1 MNSEHQS
8 VLDSTSTRNAPKT
21 MNAEPQSG
29 LLTRL
34 LNSTRVSTG
43 LLAMTVVV
51 AFASMVSAFVHD
63 HHGSDLVELTGLLR
77 TRVVQVELAELTQ
90 VAGPRIADARAA
102 LESQLAHVRGAV
114 QALDLPELELRLEA
128 WERRWR
134 ALATPAAPS
143 VSGSDAGRAAEYAA
157 LLDDANSITKVVAR
171 HLDLQESANRRIQ
184 WLAALAF
191 LLCAATWVWQISR
204 SHSRSNRSA
213 QRALEQ
219 LNQELIR
226 NREHAHPH
234 SISDSIEGMDTGTAA
249 QLKQLVGSLEAIL
262 GESEQRW
269 RVRAQLSSDYYWET
283 DERHRLTYVTSGL
296 ENKFFHPDDMI
307 GKTRWE
313 LSPMSLTPAQWAQHQ
328 RDLDEHLPFRGLE
341 LYRTA
346 ADGSQAWASI
356 AGEPRFDAQGR
367 FLGYQGVGRDIS
379 ERKRREQQLQ
389 RYNAELE
396 QQVRQRTHALSLAYT
411 DMEGFVR
418 NVAHDLRT
426 PLSQVRSLI
435 GLARA
440 QVVSVPPGRTNFLG
454 LAEQQADITLEML
467 EALLELARASS
478 SPVQPTPVHLRTLVE
493 SCVATLE
500 QPDPARPVA
509 WHFSCEHTVM
519 TDPSLLRLALMNL
532 MSNAVKF
539 SASADQPSVSVLSS
553 VQPDGS
559 LEVHVIDNG
568 VGFDDSQASR
578 LFKPFSRLHPGTEF
592 SGTGI
597 GLSVVS
603 KVMERLGGR
612 VGAESTPGL
621 GARFTVGLPP
631 DALVADNVRPIRRA
645 APAQPLAEPLRA

>member
-1 MNSEHQS
+1 MDSQPHSSLGSTVAARSGQQTAFNQAFSPGSRFKPGRRWS
-8 VLDSTSTRNAPKT
+8 VGVLA
-21 MNAEPQSG
+21 
-29 LLTRL
+29 LTVL
-34 LNSTRVSTG
+34 I
-43 LLAMTVVV
+43 
-51 AFASMVSAFVHD
+51 AFASMFSAFLARPPGGDV
-63 HHGSDLVELTGLLR
+63 VEVTGYLR
-77 TRVVQVELAELTQ
+77 TRIVEAQLAELT
-90 VAGPRIADARAA
+90 
-102 LESQLAHVRGAV
+102 GA
-114 QALDLPELELRLEA
+114 
-128 WERRWR
+128 
-134 ALATPAAPS
+134 
-143 VSGSDAGRAAEYAA
+143 GSDAAQANAALTAQLARVGSVLGHLDAPDLLDQHARLANGWAALSTGADFDAAYAPADRRAAYAQLQTQA
-157 LLDDANSITKVVAR
+157 IDLTKAVTR
-171 HLDLQESANRRIQ
+171 EIDRQEHNNRRLQ
-184 WLAALAF
+184 WLSAIAF
-191 LLCAATWVWQISR
+191 LLCAVTWVWQLTLLHR
-204 SHSRSNRSA
+204 RATQSA
-213 QRALEQ
+213 QRVLQRINE
-219 LNQELIR
+219 ELGR
-226 NREHAHPH
+226 DGTQAHPRH
-234 SISDSIEGMDTGTAA
+234 ISDNLAGVDPDTAA
-249 QLKQLVGSLEAIL
+249 ELQQLVGTLEKIL
-262 GESEQRW
+262 GDSEQRW

-283 DERHRLTYVTSGL
+283 DEQHRLTYVTSGF
-296 ENKFFHPDDMI
+296 EDKFFAPSEML

-313 LSPMSLTPAQWAQHQ
+313 LSPTSLSAAQWAQHQ
-328 RDLDEHLPFRGLE
+328 RDLSEHLPFRGLE
-341 LYRTA
+341 LCKTHT
-346 ADGSQAWASI
+346 DGSQAWASI

-440 QVVSVPPGRTNFLG
+440 QLVSVPPGRTNFLG

-612 VGAESTPGL
+612 AGAESTPGL
-621 GARFTVGLPP
+621 GARFTLGLPP

-645 APAQPLAEPLRA
+645 APAPALAEPLRA

>member
-1 MNSEHQS
+1 MI
-8 VLDSTSTRNAPKT
+8 
-21 MNAEPQSG
+21 
-29 LLTRL
+29 
-34 LNSTRVSTG
+34 
-43 LLAMTVVV
+43 
-51 AFASMVSAFVHD
+51 SAFVQD
-63 HHGSDLVELTGLLR
+63 EHGADLVELTGLLR
-77 TRVVQVELAELTQ
+77 TRVVQVELAELAQTT
-90 VAGPRIADARAA
+90 ASSPRVADAQAA
-102 LESQLAHVRGAV
+102 LESQLAHVRGAMR
-114 QALDLPELELRLEA
+114 ALDVSELNTRLDA
-128 WERRWR
+128 WESRWR
-134 ALATPAAPS
+134 SLSATPAAAA
-143 VSGSDAGRAAEYAA
+143 SGLNQARATEYVA
-157 LLDDANSITKVVAR
+157 LLDEANSLTKAVAH
-171 HLDLQESANRRIQ
+171 HLDLRESANRRIQ

-191 LLCAATWVWQISR
+191 LLCAATWFWQISR
-204 SHSRSNRSA
+204 SHSRTTRSA
-213 QRALEQ
+213 KRVLEQ
-219 LNQELIR
+219 LNQELSR
-226 NREHAHPH
+226 NREHAHPR
-234 SISDSIEGMDTGTAA
+234 SISEGMEGMDAGTAA

-269 RVRAQLSSDYYWET
+269 RIRAQLSSDYYWET
-283 DERHRLTYVTSGL
+283 DEHHRLTYVTSGF
-296 ENKFFHPDDMI
+296 EDKFFHPDDMI

-313 LSPMSLTPAQWAQHQ
+313 LSPLSLTPAQWAQHQ

-341 LYRTA
+341 LCKYDS
-346 ADGSQAWASI
+346 DGSPAWASI
-356 AGEPRFDAQGR
+356 AGEPRFDAHGR

-396 QQVRQRTHALSLAYT
+396 QQVRQRTQALSLAYT

-440 QVVSVPPGRTNFLG
+440 QAIAVPPGRTNFLG

-493 SCVATLE
+493 SCVATLQ
-500 QPDPARPVA
+500 QPNPARPVD

-539 SASADQPSVSVLSS
+539 SASATQPCVSVLSS
-553 VQPDGS
+553 VRPDGTI
-559 LEVHVIDNG
+559 EIHIVDNG

-578 LFKPFSRLHPGTEF
+578 LFKPFSRLHLGTEF

-621 GARFTVGLPP
+621 GARFTLGLPA
-631 DALVADNVRPIRRA
+631 DALVADSVRPIRRA
-645 APAQPLAEPLRA
+645 VAASAIADPARV